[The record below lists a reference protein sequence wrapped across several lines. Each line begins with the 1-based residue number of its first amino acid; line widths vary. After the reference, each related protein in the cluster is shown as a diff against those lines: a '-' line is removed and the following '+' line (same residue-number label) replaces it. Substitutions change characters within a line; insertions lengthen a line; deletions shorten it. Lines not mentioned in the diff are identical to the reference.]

1 MERAVTEHDN
11 EQEIIEAGASLEP
24 VDNSD
29 GSPDNPAFSAPLKRD
44 SKGRF
49 IKGTGTRGHLGGRP
63 KGARDKIT
71 TTMIRL
77 AEDVAAEYGEEMFK
91 TLAKHDPAAC
101 LALITRLL
109 PNPDLSKAIEGEE
122 QTDQPVNV
130 TINLQPARPAH
141 QQVERDKVERL
152 SHLSEDDKDFI
163 REVVEDSQ
171 PSTEKAEEFPPI
183 DMNAPPPRREKA
195 PMPRTDGGYKRGGSQ
210 GDRISDHNWGRETDD
225 VSESWVTYPDDNVI

>member
-1 MERAVTEHDN
+1 MTEHDN
-11 EQEIIEAGASLEP
+11 EQETTAAGTSLEP

-130 TINLQPARPAH
+130 TINLQPARPAN

-163 REVVEDSQ
+163 REVVEERTSQ
-171 PSTEKAEEFPPI
+171 TSTEQAEEFPPI
-183 DMNAPPPRREKA
+183 DMNAPPPRRERA
-195 PMPRTDGGYKRGGSQ
+195 PQPRTDGGYKRGGGS
-210 GDRISDHNWGRETDD
+210 DRISDHNWGRETDD

>member
-1 MERAVTEHDN
+1 MTEHDN
-11 EQEIIEAGASLEP
+11 EQETTAAGTSLEP

-77 AEDVAAEYGEEMFK
+77 AEDVAAEYGEEMFR

-130 TINLQPARPAH
+130 TINLQPARPAN

-163 REVVEDSQ
+163 REVVEDNVTA
-171 PSTEKAEEFPPI
+171 STEKGEEFPPI
-183 DMNAPPPRREKA
+183 DMNAPPPRRERA
-195 PMPRTDGGYKRGGSQ
+195 PQPRTDGGYKRGGGS
-210 GDRISDHNWGRETDD
+210 DRISDHNWGRETDD